1 MPPAAL
7 PAELERAFKRH
18 RPELTACC
26 YRMLGS
32 LTEAEDAVQET
43 LLRAWRGHERFEGRA
58 SLRSWLFRVATNVC
72 LDLLDGRA
80 RRIRPVE
87 LGDAGDPLGPPG
99 PQREAEAW
107 VEPIPDALVL
117 PEGADPAARAILKE
131 SIRLA
136 FVAALQHLP
145 PRQRAVLLLRDV
157 VGFEAA
163 EVGELLGDSVAS
175 VNSAL
180 QRARATLSARAPQ
193 PTDAVSLATDH
204 EALLHRYIAAF
215 EAYDMDALTSMLHEE
230 VVQSMPPYA
239 LWLKGPDAVRAWMLG
254 TGKGCRGSRFLPT
267 AANGGLAVGQYRVD
281 PAGGHTPWALHVL
294 ELQDGLII
302 TLTAF
307 LDTATLFPRFGLP
320 ARLTPA

>member
-7 PAELERAFKRH
+7 PAELERAFKQH

-26 YRMLGS
+26 YRMLGA
-32 LTEAEDAVQET
+32 LVEAEDAVQET

-58 SLRSWLFRVATNVC
+58 SLRSWLFRVATRVC
-72 LDLLDGRA
+72 LDMLEGRA

-87 LGDAGDPLGPPG
+87 IGAAGDANGPPG
-99 PQREAEAW
+99 HQRAPETW
-107 VEPIPDALVL
+107 VEPIPDAMVL
-117 PEGADPAARAILKE
+117 PEHADPASQAILKE

-157 VGFEAA
+157 AGFEAT
-163 EVGELLGDSVAS
+163 EVGALLGDSVAS

-180 QRARATLSARAPQ
+180 QRARATLSAKAPQ

-204 EALLHRYIAAF
+204 ERLLNRYIAAF
-215 EAYDMDALTSMLHEE
+215 EAYDMDALASMLHEE

-239 LWLKGPDAVRAWMLG
+239 LWLKGPEAVRTWMLG
-254 TGKGCRGSRFLPT
+254 TGAGCRGSRFLPT
-267 AANGGLAVGQYRVD
+267 AANGGLAFGQYRLD
-281 PAGGHTPWALHVL
+281 PAGGHVPWALHVL
-294 ELQDGLII
+294 ELQDGKII
-302 TLTAF
+302 TITAF
-307 LDTATLFPRFGLP
+307 LDTASLFPRFGLP
-320 ARLTPA
+320 DHL